1 MGLIDA
7 ITAGW
12 RILGWRRALAV
23 LSIVAVGVVALAQL
37 TSDQDVKTVQVQVLL
52 ARDIRPSIF
61 ASGQIVHGDE
71 VRLTSQVIGKIK
83 ALYVAEGDGVDSG
96 DLLLAIDDEAYV
108 AQVARNRAA
117 VRLQEIDIERK
128 QLAIEN
134 WQRQHDRNRRLF
146 DKGLLDAHAF
156 EMAEHRLNMA
166 RIDFAS
172 ARELSAQAGATLD
185 QSLDQLERTHV
196 RSPIAGIVTSLDVEV
211 GETAIASSTN
221 IPGSGL
227 MVIADPSS
235 ILAEVYVDEAD
246 VSSVRVGQQA
256 QLVAVAYPQR
266 PLAATVAF
274 IANTAK
280 QQMGRRGLSFRVRLR
295 VADEQ
300 LNQVRLRPGMSCR
313 AEIFMATGDKMPALP
328 LRAIVSEE
336 DRTADILR
344 HTAFVF
350 EPGGNG
356 QDERLEGT
364 VQRRALALGRADDE
378 FQEVLAGVGVGERV
392 VVGPARA
399 LRLLQDGEAVAVA
412 ASAFAERQGGSGGSA
427 VPASPSGQVV
437 AIAD

>member
-1 MGLIDA
+1 MGLKEA
-7 ITAGW
+7 LAAG
-12 RILGWRRALAV
+12 RRLFGWRRGLAV
-23 LSIVAVGVVALAQL
+23 LAIAVAGVLVLAQL
-37 TSDQDVKTVQVQVLL
+37 TSDEDAKDVQVQALS

-71 VRLTSQVIGKIK
+71 VRLTSQVVGKIK
-83 ALYVAEGDGVDSG
+83 ALYVTEGDGVERG
-96 DLLLAIDDEAYV
+96 DLVLAINDEAYA

-128 QLAIEN
+128 RLAIEN
-134 WQRQHDRNRRLF
+134 LQRQHDRNRQLF

-166 RIDFAS
+166 HIDFAS
-172 ARELSAQAGATLD
+172 AQELSAQAGATLD
-185 QSLDQLERTHV
+185 QSLEQLDRTHV
-196 RSPIAGIVTSLDVEV
+196 RAPIGGIVTSLDVEV

-256 QLVAVAYPQR
+256 RLVAVAYPHR
-266 PLAATVAF
+266 PLAGTVAF

-280 QQMGRRGLSFRVRLR
+280 QQMGRRGLSFRIRLR
-295 VADEQ
+295 VAEEQ
-300 LNQVRLRPGMSCR
+300 LNRIRLRPGMSCR
-313 AEIFMATGDKMPALP
+313 AEIFMATGEKVPALP

-336 DRTADILR
+336 DRTADVLR
-344 HTAFVF
+344 HAAFVF
-350 EPGGNG
+350 EPGGDDR
-356 QDERLEGT
+356 DERFKGT
-364 VQRRALALGRADDE
+364 VRRAAIQLGRADDE
-378 FQEVLAGVGVGERV
+378 FQEVLAGVGLGERV
-392 VVGPARA
+392 VVGPART
-399 LRLLQDGEAVAVA
+399 LRFLEDGEAVEIDATALAEWRGGREGQV
-412 ASAFAERQGGSGGSA
+412 ASAA
-427 VPASPSGQVV
+427 PSGPMV